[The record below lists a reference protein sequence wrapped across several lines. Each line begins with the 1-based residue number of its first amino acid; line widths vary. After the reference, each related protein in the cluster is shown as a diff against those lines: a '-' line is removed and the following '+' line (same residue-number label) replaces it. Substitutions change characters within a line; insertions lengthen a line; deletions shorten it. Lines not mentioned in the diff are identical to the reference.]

1 MGNFDFD
8 FSTKSIVLTFSI
20 DVKIT
25 ISNNL
30 ENPWNNKRTK
40 EYCLELGHCTLFSR
54 EVKIR
59 AWFWFMAH

>member
-30 ENPWNNKRTK
+30 GIIK
-40 EYCLELGHCTLFSR
+40 EQKNT
-54 EVKIR
+54 V
-59 AWFWFMAH
+59 

>member
-25 ISNNL
+25 SSNNFGMQ
-30 ENPWNNKRTK
+30 K
-40 EYCLELGHCTLFSR
+40 EQKNT
-54 EVKIR
+54 V
-59 AWFWFMAH
+59 